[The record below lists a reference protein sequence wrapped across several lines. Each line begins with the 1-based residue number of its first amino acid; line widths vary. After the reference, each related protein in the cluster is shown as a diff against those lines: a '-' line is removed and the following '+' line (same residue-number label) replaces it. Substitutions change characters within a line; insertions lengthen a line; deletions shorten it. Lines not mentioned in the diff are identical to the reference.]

1 MNMCSAFSYRDDP
14 LVPKF
19 ADDKPI
25 IIFDGY
31 CVLCSGWAKFVLR
44 HDRAGRCR
52 LLAAQ
57 SPLGKAIY
65 IHYGLDPIHY
75 ETNILM
81 ADGVVWLKSEGSIRM
96 AEGLG
101 FPWHMAAIFRLLPLR
116 IRDRF
121 YSWLA
126 RNRFAF
132 FGRRE
137 FCYRPN
143 DDDKNRFLGGIE
155 EQ

>member
-1 MNMCSAFSYRDDP
+1 
-14 LVPKF
+14 
-19 ADDKPI
+19 
-25 IIFDGY
+25 
-31 CVLCSGWAKFVLR
+31 
-44 HDRAGRCR
+44 
-52 LLAAQ
+52 
-57 SPLGKAIY
+57 
-65 IHYGLDPIHY
+65 
-75 ETNILM
+75 M

-101 FPWHMAAIFRLLPLR
+101 FPWRMAAIFRLLPLR